1 VNPRI
6 LILGPQGAGKG
17 TQSRRLV
24 DAFGVEH
31 VSTGDILREN
41 PDLETE
47 HGTPREY
54 MEAGELVPDPVMEAV
69 VEEALAG
76 REGYVLDGY
85 PRNRSQA
92 EFLASITELDL
103 VLVLEVDDETA
114 VERLSGRRVCPEC
127 GANYHVDFDPP
138 SEEGVCGECGGDL
151 ERRDDDY
158 PEAIRTRLETYHDET
173 EPILDFYGEETE
185 VPVETVDGERSPD
198 EVWADVRAAVEGQV
212 KAS

>member
-6 LILGPQGAGKG
+6 LIVGPQGAGKG
-17 TQSRRLV
+17 TQSSRLV
-24 DAFGVEH
+24 EELGVDH

-41 PDLETE
+41 RDMETE

-76 REGYVLDGY
+76 RDGYVLDGY

-103 VLVLEVDDETA
+103 VLLVDIDDETA
-114 VERLSGRRVCPEC
+114 VERLSGRRVCTEC

-138 SEEGVCGECGGDL
+138 EEAGVCDECGGPL
-151 ERRDDDY
+151 ERREDDT
-158 PEAIRTRLETYHDET
+158 PEAIRARLETYHEET
-173 EPILDFYGEETE
+173 EPVVEFYREQTD
-185 VPVETVDGERSPD
+185 VPVVEIDGERPPD
-198 EVWADVRAAVEGQV
+198 AVWADVEAAVEGVQGT
-212 KAS
+212 

>member
-24 DAFGVEH
+24 EAFGVEH

-41 PDLETE
+41 RDMETE

-54 MEAGELVPDPVMEAV
+54 MEAGELVPDSVMEAV

-92 EFLASITELDL
+92 EFLDGITTLDL
-103 VLVLEVDDETA
+103 VLALDIDDETA
-114 VERLSGRRVCPEC
+114 VERLSGRRVCEEC
-127 GANYHVDFDPP
+127 GTNYHVDFDPP
-138 SEEGVCGECGGDL
+138 AEAGVCDDCGGDL
-151 ERRDDDY
+151 AQRDDDT
-158 PEAIRTRLETYHDET
+158 PEAIRNRLETYHEET
-173 EPILDFYGEETE
+173 EPVVEFYREESS
-185 VPVETVDGERSPD
+185 VPVVEVDGEQSPD
-198 EVWADVRAAVEGQV
+198 AVFEEIRSAVEGQV